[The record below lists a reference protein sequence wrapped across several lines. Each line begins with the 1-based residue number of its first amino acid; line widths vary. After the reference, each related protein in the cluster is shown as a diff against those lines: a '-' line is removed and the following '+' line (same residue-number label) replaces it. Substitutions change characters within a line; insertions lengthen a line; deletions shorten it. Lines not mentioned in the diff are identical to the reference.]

1 MTHLMSDG
9 LRTALASWQHDGEL
23 QSKLNAAADELD
35 RLHAIVERLPKT
47 ADGVV
52 VVPGMTVYEVRASR
66 PGEPYE
72 MRDFRTTTPD
82 EQGYST
88 FHWETGYSAI
98 GRLDRCYSTREA
110 AEAAKGNR

>member
-1 MTHLMSDG
+1 MRIEEMTREQLEYIV
-9 LRTALASWQHDGEL
+9 R
-23 QSKLNAAADELD
+23 KLPL
-35 RLHAIVERLPKT
+35 T
-47 ADGVV
+47 ADGVP

-66 PGEPYE
+66 PGEPCE

-110 AEAAKGNR
+110 AEAAKEADDDASAG